1 MLSEQQDQYQAM
13 GFSED
18 EAEDLILR
26 QSNLTC
32 GTMQGI
38 LNHPWISADR
48 NKSGRLMKDPQ
59 PQWDVLII
67 DEASKTTFQ
76 QFIIP
81 AAFSKRWILVGDVR
95 QLPPFLETSEL
106 MTNLDQMKDDQN
118 QPFTNAAQRSCLLL
132 RQLSKIRSSP
142 KIPLVLVEPN
152 DVPKYIAKELNTR
165 EKKKRP
171 VLNIYLI
178 GSKSH
183 QEGSYRVFEPS
194 ELEDPDNN
202 LELLGS
208 DIIIIGSDAY
218 QRIAE
223 YLPPYAVLRS
233 GRYELKFINKPL

>member
-1 MLSEQQDQYQAM
+1 MGCLDYRRSEQDHL
-13 GFSED
+13 STIHHPRRLL
-18 EAEDLILR
+18 EALDFGEM
-26 QSNLTC
+26 SPT
-32 GTMQGI
+32 
-38 LNHPWISADR
+38 
-48 NKSGRLMKDPQ
+48 
-59 PQWDVLII
+59 
-67 DEASKTTFQ
+67 
-76 QFIIP
+76 
-81 AAFSKRWILVGDVR
+81 
-95 QLPPFLETSEL
+95 PPFLKTSEL

-118 QPFTNAAQRSCLLL
+118 QPFTNAAQRACLL

-152 DVPKYIAKELNTR
+152 DVPKYIAKELKLER
-165 EKKKRP
+165 KKRP

-223 YLPPYAVLRS
+223 YLPLMLCSGWALRT
-233 GRYELKFINKPL
+233 